1 MMNPHPHPRPFG
13 EEWVALQGRG
23 IRSGGGEG
31 RASRG
36 DPGPQPPPPSLA
48 PQTAPF
54 MSGTCLGHRGRGRE
68 RGGGGRKPRL
78 RREGTPRRG
87 RPLPL
92 LFLHVASCS
101 ADAEGPSPRKGALAF
116 VGGGGAALGGERV
129 PSNQVAV
136 CKMAGGKN
144 KLSGSKNRKR
154 KLEKEES
161 IKKLTTPIGTFFRPS
176 TSSATRDIE
185 EIPSKDLELT
195 APIAEASTH
204 STAALATESP
214 SMSDIPP
221 EATFH
226 EDAMEDPSLWPQLF
240 PEKLR
245 LFLIDQGP
253 VQIKQSA
260 HPTDGNNNRA
270 FSDTCY
276 TKKLKNNETVNR
288 DWLLYSRSSDSV
300 FCFYCQ
306 LFNNNVTAFNG
317 ESGFKDEEFIWKYR
331 NT

>member
-1 MMNPHPHPRPFG
+1 MMNPPHPRPFG

-36 DPGPQPPPPSLA
+36 DPGPAAPSFPSAADSAFYERDVPRPPREGAGERGRQEEAPPPQGRDAPSGLAPPPS
-48 PQTAPF
+48 P
-54 MSGTCLGHRGRGRE
+54 
-68 RGGGGRKPRL
+68 
-78 RREGTPRRG
+78 
-87 RPLPL
+87 
-92 LFLHVASCS
+92 LHVASCS
-101 ADAEGPSPRKGALAF
+101 ADAEGPSPRKGVLAW
-116 VGGGGAALGGERV
+116 GGAALGGERV
-129 PSNQVAV
+129 PSNKVAA

-185 EIPSKDLELT
+185 EIPSRDLELT

-204 STAALATESP
+204 STPALATESP

-226 EDAMEDPSLWPQLF
+226 EDAMEDPSLWPQLV

-245 LFLIDQGP
+245 LILIDQGP
-253 VQIKQSA
+253 VQI
-260 HPTDGNNNRA
+260 NN
-270 FSDTCY
+270 
-276 TKKLKNNETVNR
+276 
-288 DWLLYSRSSDSV
+288 
-300 FCFYCQ
+300 Q
-306 LFNNNVTAFNG
+306 LTLQMVIIIGHFQTLVTQK
-317 ESGFKDEEFIWKYR
+317 S
-331 NT
+331 